1 MGKIKEFY
9 NQQFEE
15 FNMNDD
21 YDDYDY
27 FERKNEQ
34 AKSILEFIFNT
45 EEDEWEAAE
54 NYKMEQQYAKIIS
67 DIYNNKKCN

>member
-15 FNMNDD
+15 FNMN
-21 YDDYDY
+21 DDYDY

-54 NYKMEQQYAKIIS
+54 NYKMEQQYVKIIS
-67 DIYNNKKCN
+67 DVYNNKKCN

>member
-9 NQQFEE
+9 MQQMEE

-21 YDDYDY
+21 YEY

-34 AKSILEFIFNT
+34 AKSVLEFIFNT
-45 EEDEWEAAE
+45 EDDEWEAAE
-54 NYKMEQQYAKIIS
+54 NYKMEQQYVEVIR
-67 DIYNNKKCN
+67 DVYNNKKCN